1 MKQRDLCMTQR
12 HSLDGQPNSDAIIT
26 NEFRFFIANGDNGH
40 YLHSQG
46 GNMSYFI
53 ACLQGNL
60 IFSSNNT
67 RLSLNEGEV
76 LLIPNYVSWEGE
88 ISVHTQVLLH
98 SFNQKNEKVQHIIS
112 DTYASH
118 TGKCPMEQDTNLHIL
133 KSGYAL
139 ESFIRTVRYHF
150 SNHIIDCQFWSL
162 KHQELIYLLALY
174 HQNEAVYFFQSLQS
188 EESTFKQLVLSRSI
202 TAKNCS
208 ELAASCGYHLKTFSK
223 LFKEEFSQTVYQW
236 LQDRKAKQIK
246 ELILQSDIPFKT
258 IMFDFDFTSASHLNK
273 FCKKYFGDTPTN
285 LRQRSMEGNNV

>member
-1 MKQRDLCMTQR
+1 MTQR
-12 HSLDGQPNSDAIIT
+12 YSLDEKPNFDPIIT
-26 NEFRFFIANGDNGH
+26 DEFSFFIVNESNGH
-40 YLHSQG
+40 YLKNQG
-46 GNMSYFI
+46 RNMSYFI

-60 IFSSNNT
+60 IFNSNNT
-67 RLSLNEGEV
+67 RLSLNVGEV
-76 LLIPNYVSWEGE
+76 MLIPNYVSWAGE

-98 SFNQKNEKVQHIIS
+98 SFNPRNEKVQHIIS
-112 DTYASH
+112 NAYASH
-118 TGKCPMEQDTNLHIL
+118 TGKCPMKQDTDLRIL

-139 ESFIRTVRYHF
+139 DSFMKTVRYHYL
-150 SNHIIDCQFWSL
+150 NHIIDYQFWGL
-162 KHQELIYLLALY
+162 KHQELIYLLVLY
-174 HQNEAVYFFQSLQS
+174 HQKEVVYFSQSLQS
-188 EESTFKQLVLSRSI
+188 EESTFKYLVSSHSI

-223 LFKEEFSQTVYQW
+223 LFKEEFNQTVYQW

>member
-1 MKQRDLCMTQR
+1 MTQR
-12 HSLDGQPNSDAIIT
+12 HTLYAKPNSDTIIT
-26 NEFRFFIANGDNGH
+26 NEFTFFIAKGDNGH
-40 YLHSQG
+40 YLNSQG

-98 SFNQKNEKVQHIIS
+98 SFNLKNEKVQHIIS
-112 DTYASH
+112 NTYASH
-118 TGKCPMEQDTNLHIL
+118 TGKCLMKQDTDLRIL
-133 KSGYAL
+133 KSGYVL
-139 ESFIRTVRYHF
+139 DSFMRTVRYHY
-150 SNHIIDCQFWSL
+150 SNYIADCQFWSL

-174 HQNEAVYFFQSLQS
+174 HKNETVDFFQSLQS

-246 ELILQSDIPFKT
+246 ELILQSEIPFKT

>member
-1 MKQRDLCMTQR
+1 MTQR
-12 HSLDGQPNSDAIIT
+12 HSLDTKPNSDANIT
-26 NEFRFFIANGDNGH
+26 NEFSFFIANGDNGH
-40 YLHSQG
+40 YLKSQG
-46 GNMSYFI
+46 RNMSYFI

-76 LLIPNYVSWEGE
+76 MLIPNYVFWEGE
-88 ISVHTQVLLH
+88 ISVQTQVLLH
-98 SFNQKNEKVQHIIS
+98 SFNPKNAKVQHIIS
-112 DTYASH
+112 NTYVSH
-118 TGKCPMEQDTNLHIL
+118 TEKCPIKQETDLHIL

-139 ESFIRTVRYHF
+139 DSFMRTVRYHY
-150 SNHIIDCQFWSL
+150 SNHITDFQFWSL

-174 HQNEAVYFFQSLQS
+174 HHNETVDFFQSLQS
-188 EESTFKQLVLSRSI
+188 EENTFKQLILSRSI

-223 LFKEEFSQTVYQW
+223 LFKEEFNQTVYQW
-236 LQDRKAKQIK
+236 LQDRKAEQIK